1 TIIISIVTIIST
13 ATSAARDKVIGS
25 TIRNTAETLPM
36 GTGKQRT
43 SSGAKVRVALVVSE
57 DPAEL
62 AVQVAPAESEDP
74 VELAV
79 QVAPAESEDAV
90 EQAVE
95 ESPAVAVAGVGEVVD
110 V

>member
-1 TIIISIVTIIST
+1 MSTSTTIIISIVTIIST

-57 DPAEL
+57 E
-62 AVQVAPAESEDP
+62 P
-74 VELAV
+74 VE
-79 QVAPAESEDAV
+79 
-90 EQAVE
+90 
-95 ESPAVAVAGVGEVVD
+95 PAV
-110 V
+110 